1 MEQVEVVEQV
11 QSVEQGLEHKVEME
25 EMGVISAIDSNYYGG
40 GEVDLFTLI
49 LAQQVLEELEAVE
62 QEDKVEQEQVE
73 LLIQAVVVVV
83 LKEILQQ
90 EVMEVQE

>member
-1 MEQVEVVEQV
+1 M
-11 QSVEQGLEHKVEME
+11 
-25 EMGVISAIDSNYYGG
+25 
-40 GEVDLFTLI
+40 DLFTLI

-73 LLIQAVVVVV
+73 LLIQAEVVEV

-90 EVMEVQE
+90 EAMEVRE